1 MMRDTADD
9 TAAASTLRSRL
20 AAPAEALS
28 PAARKAVGVGAF
40 ALLTAL
46 GARIAVPLPGTPV
59 PFTFQVVAVLL
70 AGWMLGPRLGAASQA
85 AYLAAGAAGLPVFAA
100 GGGLAYLLG
109 PTGGYLLAY
118 PLAAALVG
126 LACTRES
133 GWVRQS
139 AGLVGAIAVIHAG
152 GAGWLAVV
160 AGHEA
165 AVTAGVLPFLGVDG
179 IKALLVLLLGRRIG
193 GRARAFFG

>member
-1 MMRDTADD
+1 MSRETAETTVSD
-9 TAAASTLRSRL
+9 LRSGL
-20 AAPAEALS
+20 AARVEALS
-28 PAARKAVGVGAF
+28 PAARRALGVGAF

-118 PLAAALVG
+118 PLAAGLVG
-126 LACTRES
+126 LACTREA
-133 GWVRQS
+133 GLARQA
-139 AGLVGAIAVIHAG
+139 AGLVGGVAVIHLG
-152 GAGWLAVV
+152 GVAWLAAV
-160 AGHEA
+160 AGHEGALA
-165 AVTAGVLPFLGVDG
+165 AGALPFLGVDG

-193 GRARAFFG
+193 GRARRFFG

>member
-1 MMRDTADD
+1 MIRPAADSTAP
-9 TAAASTLRSRL
+9 AATLRVLTGSR
-20 AAPAEALS
+20 
-28 PAARKAVGVGAF
+28 AVRRTAGVVGL

-46 GARIAVPLPGTPV
+46 GARVSIPLPGTPV

-70 AGWMLGPRLGAASQA
+70 AGWLLGPRLGAASQLS
-85 AYLAAGAAGLPVFAA
+85 YLAAGAAGLPVFAA

-118 PLAAALVG
+118 PAAAWLVG
-126 LACTRES
+126 VAA
-133 GWVRQS
+133 RQD
-139 AGLVGAIAVIHAG
+139 AGLARQVAGLAGGLALIHLG

-165 AVTAGVLPFLGVDG
+165 ALAAGVLPFLGVDAV
-179 IKALLVLLLGRRIG
+179 KALLVLLLGRRIG
-193 GRARAFFG
+193 GSARAFFG

>member
-118 PLAAALVG
+118 PAAAALVG

-133 GWVRQS
+133 GWVRQA
-139 AGLVGAIAVIHAG
+139 AGLAGGIAVIHAG
-152 GAGWLAVV
+152 GAGWLAAV

>member
-1 MMRDTADD
+1 MTREIAETTVPA
-9 TAAASTLRSRL
+9 LRSRL
-20 AAPAEALS
+20 AGRVESLS
-28 PAARKAVGVGAF
+28 PTARRALGVGAF

-118 PLAAALVG
+118 PAAAALVG
-126 LACTRES
+126 LAASRDA
-133 GWVRQS
+133 GWARQA
-139 AGLVGAIAVIHAG
+139 AGLVGGVAAIHLG
-152 GAGWLAVV
+152 GAAWLAAV

-165 AVTAGVLPFLGVDG
+165 AVAAGVLPFLGVDG